1 MKFSRLFS
9 PIEIKPGFVL
19 KNRIFMPALHS
30 GFSEDGSVNNR
41 FTEYYK
47 TRARGGAGLLIIGAC
62 RFESTGAKPN
72 VMHISEDAD
81 IPMWKTFT
89 DEIHALD
96 CKVALQLFHAGRYVA
111 SGANVSGGDSLSPSA
126 VYSSFSRSTPR
137 EITVEEIHQLQA
149 QWAAGAV
156 RAKKAG
162 FDAVEII
169 GSAGYLISQFLSPVT
184 NQRTDEY
191 GGSPENRRRFPLEVI
206 RAVRQAVG
214 PEYPIFL
221 RISGKDFI
229 PGSNGL
235 EEAIAFAREAEAA
248 GIDLLNVTGGWHE
261 TTVPQLPGDLPRGGL
276 SYLAA
281 GVKAA
286 VQIPVAAC
294 NRINDPALAEE
305 LLARESADLIGMG
318 RALLAD
324 PELPNKAREGRVS
337 EIRPCVA
344 CNQGC
349 LVGAF
354 FDRPLCCLTN
364 GLGGRESM
372 LKPLPCQG
380 GRVLVIGGGPAGCE
394 SAIRLA
400 QRGYSVTLWERS
412 NKLGGQLN
420 LAAVC
425 PAKGEFGTLLN
436 YYASELSAL
445 GVEVCLNREATP
457 ESVRAAGFGRVV
469 VANGGQPNQ
478 VQIPGAV
485 TAEDILTGAVI
496 PGKHVVVVGGSFK
509 GVETARYI
517 ARKSALS
524 PEELFFLV
532 TQRAETP
539 EQAARMADTSAREIT
554 LVEQGKKIGL
564 GYEPGVAWTV
574 MQELHRLH
582 VHLKK
587 NTLLTDRRAMDGTVL
602 LETRDK
608 EGNLTQKTIPCDTLV
623 YAAGVHP
630 DESLTQALTALGIEA
645 VSVGNCKQLGRAIGA
660 ISDAAALGCAF

>member
-1 MKFSRLFS
+1 
-9 PIEIKPGFVL
+9 
-19 KNRIFMPALHS
+19 
-30 GFSEDGSVNNR
+30 
-41 FTEYYK
+41 
-47 TRARGGAGLLIIGAC
+47 
-62 RFESTGAKPN
+62 
-72 VMHISEDAD
+72 
-81 IPMWKTFT
+81 
-89 DEIHALD
+89 
-96 CKVALQLFHAGRYVA
+96 
-111 SGANVSGGDSLSPSA
+111 
-126 VYSSFSRSTPR
+126 
-137 EITVEEIHQLQA
+137 
-149 QWAAGAV
+149 
-156 RAKKAG
+156 
-162 FDAVEII
+162 
-169 GSAGYLISQFLSPVT
+169 
-184 NQRTDEY
+184 
-191 GGSPENRRRFPLEVI
+191 
-206 RAVRQAVG
+206 
-214 PEYPIFL
+214 
-221 RISGKDFI
+221 
-229 PGSNGL
+229 
-235 EEAIAFAREAEAA
+235 
-248 GIDLLNVTGGWHE
+248 
-261 TTVPQLPGDLPRGGL
+261 
-276 SYLAA
+276 
-281 GVKAA
+281 
-286 VQIPVAAC
+286 
-294 NRINDPALAEE
+294 
-305 LLARESADLIGMG
+305 
-318 RALLAD
+318 
-324 PELPNKAREGRVS
+324 
-337 EIRPCVA
+337 
-344 CNQGC
+344 
-349 LVGAF
+349 
-354 FDRPLCCLTN
+354 
-364 GLGGRESM
+364 M
-372 LKPLPCQG
+372 LKPQPCQG

-436 YYASELSAL
+436 YYVAELSTL

-469 VANGGQPNQ
+469 VVNGGQPNPLK
-478 VQIPGAV
+478 IPNAV

-587 NTLLTDRRAMDGTVL
+587 NTLLTDRRAIDGTVL

-608 EGNLTQKTIPCDTLV
+608 EGNLTQKAIPCDTLV